1 MKLYD
6 YAEQFA
12 ELFDSLDAIADY
24 IPEQDDNGQYIDDDG
39 NIISDVDS
47 YKSDMQT
54 AWFDTLDGIEG
65 EFDIKAENI
74 ACYIKQLSGDVELL
88 KKEKASIDRRK
99 KAKENQLESMKRYLL
114 ECMKKT
120 KRLKIETPKAKISV
134 KNNQETS
141 RFENEKAFIK
151 MCMEKNLEEYLR
163 YKDPEINKTAVKNA
177 LRSGEIVP
185 GAQLERTQSLIIK

>member
-24 IPEQDDNGQYIDDDG
+24 IPEQDENGQYIDDDG

>member
-1 MKLYD
+1 MKLYE
-6 YAEQFA
+6 YAYQFA

-24 IPEQDDNGQYIDDDG
+24 IPEQDENGQYIDDDG
-39 NIISDVDS
+39 NIIPDLDA
-47 YKSDMQT
+47 YRAEMQT

>member
-1 MKLYD
+1 
-6 YAEQFA
+6 
-12 ELFDSLDAIADY
+12 
-24 IPEQDDNGQYIDDDG
+24 
-39 NIISDVDS
+39 
-47 YKSDMQT
+47 
-54 AWFDTLDGIEG
+54 
-65 EFDIKAENI
+65 
-74 ACYIKQLSGDVELL
+74 VELL

>member
-1 MKLYD
+1 MKLYE
-6 YAEQFA
+6 YAYQFA

-24 IPEQDDNGQYIDDDG
+24 IPEQDENGQYIDDDG